1 MLWWEWL
8 LVAAAGAVGAPL
20 RYVIDTV
27 VSERTEGAFPAGTMV
42 VNLSGSFLLGVI
54 TGLAL
59 YHGLGHLPKQ
69 VVGTGL
75 LGAYTTFSTFSLETV
90 VLAEAG
96 ESRLALSNALGSLI
110 AGGLAAAAGWGLA
123 AL

>member
-1 MLWWEWL
+1 MSWWLWL
-8 LVAAAGAVGAPL
+8 LVAAAGAAGAPV

-27 VSERTEGAFPAGTMV
+27 VSDRIGGVFPGGTLV
-42 VNLSGSFLLGVI
+42 VNLSGSFLLGVV
-54 TGLAL
+54 TGLVL
-59 YHGLGHLPKQ
+59 YHGLGPVPKQ

-75 LGAYTTFSTFSLETV
+75 LGAFTTFSTFSLETV

-96 ESRLALSNALGSLI
+96 ESTLALWNAAASLL
-110 AGGLAAAAGWGLA
+110 AGGLAAAGGWGLA